1 MARPF
6 IFGMFKSHVQKRK
19 TLIVSLVLLLSV
31 ENQFSILILCL
42 FLSRDNIMFK
52 SQQVRYL
59 VSSKDKY
66 RAALALQITNLLTRA
81 MFAHKLGM
89 NDLPQVSHTQ
99 MLYLKK
105 AY

>member
-1 MARPF
+1 M
-6 IFGMFKSHVQKRK
+6 V
-19 TLIVSLVLLLSV
+19 
-31 ENQFSILILCL
+31 
-42 FLSRDNIMFK
+42 K

-99 MLYLKK
+99 RLYLKE
-105 AY
+105 AYQCSFACFLVFVFFGLFVFIVLANDTISKLEKKT